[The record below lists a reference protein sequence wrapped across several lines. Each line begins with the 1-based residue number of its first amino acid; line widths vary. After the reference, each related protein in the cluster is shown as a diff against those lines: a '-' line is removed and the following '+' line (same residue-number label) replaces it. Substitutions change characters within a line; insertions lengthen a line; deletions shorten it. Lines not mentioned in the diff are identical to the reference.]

1 MITFYSRKYEVLAQ
15 ASFDGNEGLI
25 AYDDEFHD
33 DLKTGIATYTF
44 SIDKTDDTIANIELG
59 CYIRVL
65 TFDGRKLWF
74 EVLDMEET
82 NERIDFTAV
91 DAGLDLIGESVWP
104 YEADQGYL
112 ITHYLKMFLLD
123 SGWTI
128 GTFSMKTLRSLKLKF
143 EGFESASKRI
153 RQVAK
158 HFGME
163 LEYEIEEKDGKPF
176 RKIINLKDRIGRD
189 KDVRLEYGRE
199 VSNIKRRS
207 SIQNLATALRGHG
220 AEGITLQGYKYNDGR
235 YWVGGDTIHD
245 LKEGARWSRHADV
258 AKDGGYIVDT
268 YESEAKTQDTLF
280 QETLAQLKK
289 RAYPEVEYEVE
300 FNDLPEEVQKGD
312 TVVIVDYTFKPA
324 LIIRGRVEEIKGSLS
339 KRFYGYGS
347 VVISNI
353 ERKQPNVDER
363 IKVLENLLNKK
374 SFDFSTVPAVA
385 HILSE
390 KGTVFS
396 SEANTTLVAKVTRFD
411 IDVTEQYTFKWKRKS
426 AKTPNNDDE
435 WNARNLTT
443 QRIDL
448 NKEDINTQAEFIC
461 EFSKN
466 GAVELVQ
473 SIVLKDL
480 TLGRYRG
487 TTPPENPQSGDFWT
501 DTSKAKEVLKVY
513 VNGQWINAISDN
525 TQDIEKIKQEW
536 ETNNREYAD
545 KLTNIIKELE
555 TVKESEKYTRDLT
568 GRFGDLEKAY
578 QKILDNEK
586 KIDGLGE
593 RYKAFELT
601 LEQSSAIIRTF
612 NGYFDFSDDGFII
625 GKNNA
630 NMKMVL
636 KNDRLEFLD
645 GGKLTAYMSGQKMF
659 IVSGA
664 FWQSVNIGNHVF
676 EKFGDEFTI
685 VSFAGGISY

>member
-176 RKIINLKDRIGRD
+176 RKIINLKERIGRD

-220 AEGITLQGYKYNDGR
+220 ADGITLQGYSYSDGR

-268 YESEAKTQDTLF
+268 YESEAKTQETLF

-289 RAYPEVEYEVE
+289 RAYPEIEYEVE
-300 FNDLPEEVQKGD
+300 FNELPEEVAKGD

-339 KRFYGYGS
+339 KQFYGDGS

-487 TTPPENPQSGDFWT
+487 AIPPENPQSGDFWT

-536 ETNNREYAD
+536 EINNREYAD

-612 NGYFDFSDDGFII
+612 NGYFDISDDGVII
-625 GKNNA
+625 GKNNS

-636 KNDRLEFLD
+636 RNDRLEFLD
-645 GGKLTAYMSGQKMF
+645 GGKLTAYMTGQKMF

-685 VSFAGGISY
+685 VSFAGGIS

>member
-176 RKIINLKDRIGRD
+176 RKIINLKERIGRD

-220 AEGITLQGYKYNDGR
+220 ADGITLQGYSYSDGR

-268 YESEAKTQDTLF
+268 YESEAKTQETLF

-289 RAYPEVEYEVE
+289 RAYPEIEYEVE
-300 FNDLPEEVQKGD
+300 FNELPEEVEKGD

-339 KRFYGYGS
+339 KQFYGDGS

-487 TTPPENPQSGDFWT
+487 ATPPENPQSGDFWT

-536 ETNNREYAD
+536 EINNREYAD

-612 NGYFDFSDDGFII
+612 NGYFDISDDGVII
-625 GKNNA
+625 GKNNS

-636 KNDRLEFLD
+636 RNDRLEFLN
-645 GGKLTAYMSGQKMF
+645 GGKLTAYMTGQKMF

-685 VSFAGGISY
+685 VSFAGGIS

>member
-176 RKIINLKDRIGRD
+176 RKIINLKERIGRD

-220 AEGITLQGYKYNDGR
+220 ADGITLQGYSYSDGR

-258 AKDGGYIVDT
+258 AKGGGYIVDT

-300 FNDLPEEVQKGD
+300 FNELPEEVQKGD

-339 KRFYGYGS
+339 KQFYGDGS

-411 IDVTEQYTFKWKRKS
+411 IDVTEQYTFRWKRKS
-426 AKTPNNDDE
+426 AKTPNNDEE
-435 WNARNLTT
+435 WNTKNLTT

-448 NKEDINTQAEFIC
+448 NKEDINTQSEFIC

-487 TTPPENPQSGDFWT
+487 ATPPENAQSGDFWT

-525 TQDIEKIKQEW
+525 TQDIEKFKKEW
-536 ETNNREYAD
+536 EINNREYAD

-612 NGYFDFSDDGFII
+612 NGYFDFSDDGVII
-625 GKNNA
+625 GKNNS

-636 KNDRLEFLD
+636 RNDRLEFLD
-645 GGKLTAYMSGQKMF
+645 GGKLTAYMTGQKMF

-685 VSFAGGISY
+685 VSFAGGIS

>member
-65 TFDGRKLWF
+65 TFSGRKLWF

-176 RKIINLKDRIGRD
+176 RKIINLKERIGRD

-245 LKEGARWSRHADV
+245 LQEGARWSRHDDV

-268 YESEAKTQDTLF
+268 YESEAKTQDSLF

-300 FNDLPEEVQKGD
+300 FNELPEEVQKGD

-339 KRFYGYGS
+339 KRFYGDGS

-411 IDVTEQYTFKWKRKS
+411 IDVTEQYTFRWKRKS
-426 AKTPNNDDE
+426 AKTPNNDEE
-435 WNARNLTT
+435 WNAKNLTT

-448 NKEDINTQAEFIC
+448 NKEDINTQSEFIC

-487 TTPPENPQSGDFWT
+487 ATPPENAQSGDFWT

-525 TQDIEKIKQEW
+525 TQDIERFKKEW
-536 ETNNREYAD
+536 EINNREYAD

-612 NGYFDFSDDGFII
+612 NGYFDFSDDGVII
-625 GKNNA
+625 GKNNS

-636 KNDRLEFLD
+636 RNDRLEFLD
-645 GGKLTAYMSGQKMF
+645 GGKLTAYMTGQKMF

-685 VSFAGGISY
+685 VSFAGGIS

>member
-65 TFDGRKLWF
+65 TFSGRKLWF

-176 RKIINLKDRIGRD
+176 RKIINLKERIGRD

-289 RAYPEVEYEVE
+289 RAYPEIEYEVE
-300 FNDLPEEVQKGD
+300 FNELPEEVEKGD

-339 KRFYGYGS
+339 KQFYGDGS

-411 IDVTEQYTFKWKRKS
+411 IDVTEQYTFRWKRKS
-426 AKTPNNDDE
+426 AKTPNNDEE
-435 WNARNLTT
+435 WNAKNLTT

-480 TLGRYRG
+480 TFGRYRG
-487 TTPPENPQSGDFWT
+487 ATPPENAQSGDFWT

-536 ETNNREYAD
+536 EINNREYAD

-612 NGYFDFSDDGFII
+612 NGYFDFSDDGVII
-625 GKNNA
+625 GKNNS

-636 KNDRLEFLD
+636 RNDRLEFLD
-645 GGKLTAYMSGQKMF
+645 GGKLTAYMTGQKMF
-659 IVSGA
+659 IVSGV

-685 VSFAGGISY
+685 VSFAGGIS

>member
-176 RKIINLKDRIGRD
+176 RKIINLKERIGRD

-220 AEGITLQGYKYNDGR
+220 ADGITLQGYSYSDGR

-268 YESEAKTQDTLF
+268 YESEAKTQETLF

-300 FNDLPEEVQKGD
+300 FNELPEEVQKGD

-324 LIIRGRVEEIKGSLS
+324 LIIRGRVEEINGSLS
-339 KRFYGYGS
+339 KQFYGDGS

-487 TTPPENPQSGDFWT
+487 ATPPENPQSGDFWT

-536 ETNNREYAD
+536 EINNREYAD

-685 VSFAGGISY
+685 VSFAGGIS

>member
-176 RKIINLKDRIGRD
+176 KKIINLKERIGRD

-339 KRFYGYGS
+339 KRFYGDGS

-426 AKTPNNDDE
+426 AKTPNNDEE
-435 WNARNLTT
+435 WNAKNLTT

-448 NKEDINTQAEFIC
+448 NKEDINTQSEFIC

-487 TTPPENPQSGDFWT
+487 ATPPENPQSGDFWT

-685 VSFAGGISY
+685 VSFAGGIS

>member
-176 RKIINLKDRIGRD
+176 RKIINLKERIGRD

-220 AEGITLQGYKYNDGR
+220 ADGITLQGYSYSDGR

-300 FNDLPEEVQKGD
+300 FNELPEEVQKGD

-339 KRFYGYGS
+339 KQFYGDGS

-411 IDVTEQYTFKWKRKS
+411 IDVTEQYTFRWKRKS
-426 AKTPNNDDE
+426 AKTPNNDEE
-435 WNARNLTT
+435 WNTKNLTT

-448 NKEDINTQAEFIC
+448 NKEDINTQSEFIC

-487 TTPPENPQSGDFWT
+487 ATPPENAQSGDFWT

-525 TQDIEKIKQEW
+525 TQDIEKFKKEW
-536 ETNNREYAD
+536 EINNREYAD

-612 NGYFDFSDDGFII
+612 NGYFDFSDDGVII
-625 GKNNA
+625 GKNNS

-636 KNDRLEFLD
+636 RNDRLEFLD
-645 GGKLTAYMSGQKMF
+645 GGKLTAYMTGQKMF

-685 VSFAGGISY
+685 VSFAGGIS

>member
-74 EVLDMEET
+74 EVLDTEET

-176 RKIINLKDRIGRD
+176 RKIINLKERIGRD

-220 AEGITLQGYKYNDGR
+220 ADGITLQGYSYSDGR

-268 YESEAKTQDTLF
+268 YESEAKTQETLF

-289 RAYPEVEYEVE
+289 RAYPEIEYEVE
-300 FNDLPEEVQKGD
+300 FNELPEEVEKGD

-339 KRFYGYGS
+339 KQFYGDGS

-487 TTPPENPQSGDFWT
+487 VTPPENPQSGDFWT

-536 ETNNREYAD
+536 EINNREYAD

-612 NGYFDFSDDGFII
+612 NGYFDISDDGVII
-625 GKNNA
+625 GKNNS

-636 KNDRLEFLD
+636 RNDRLEFLD
-645 GGKLTAYMSGQKMF
+645 GGKLTAYMTGQKMF

-685 VSFAGGISY
+685 VSFAGGIS

>member
-44 SIDKTDDTIANIELG
+44 SIDKTDDTIENIELG

-176 RKIINLKDRIGRD
+176 RKIINLKERIGRD

-268 YESEAKTQDTLF
+268 YESEAKTQETLF

-289 RAYPEVEYEVE
+289 RAYPEIEYEVE
-300 FNDLPEEVQKGD
+300 FNELPEEVQKGD

-339 KRFYGYGS
+339 KKFYGDGS

-685 VSFAGGISY
+685 VSFAGGIS

>member
-15 ASFDGNEGLI
+15 ASFNGNEGLI

-176 RKIINLKDRIGRD
+176 RKIINLKERIGRD

-220 AEGITLQGYKYNDGR
+220 ADGITLQGYSYSDGR

-268 YESEAKTQDTLF
+268 YESEAKTQETLF

-289 RAYPEVEYEVE
+289 RAYPEIEYEVE
-300 FNDLPEEVQKGD
+300 FNELPEEVEKGD

-339 KRFYGYGS
+339 KQFYGDGS

-435 WNARNLTT
+435 WNSRNLTT
-443 QRIDL
+443 QIIDL

-487 TTPPENPQSGDFWT
+487 ATPPENPQSGDFWT

-536 ETNNREYAD
+536 EINNREYAD

-612 NGYFDFSDDGFII
+612 NGYFDISDDGVII
-625 GKNNA
+625 GKNNS

-636 KNDRLEFLD
+636 RNDRLEFLD
-645 GGKLTAYMSGQKMF
+645 GGKLTAYMTGQKMF

-685 VSFAGGISY
+685 VSFAGGIS

>member
-33 DLKTGIATYTF
+33 DIKTGIATYTF

-176 RKIINLKDRIGRD
+176 RKIINLKERIGRD

-339 KRFYGYGS
+339 KRFYGDGS

-487 TTPPENPQSGDFWT
+487 ATPPENPQSGDFWT

-685 VSFAGGISY
+685 VSFAGGIS

>member
-176 RKIINLKDRIGRD
+176 RKIINLKERIGRD

-220 AEGITLQGYKYNDGR
+220 ADGITLQGYSYSDGR

-268 YESEAKTQDTLF
+268 YESEAKTQETLF

-289 RAYPEVEYEVE
+289 RAYPEIEYEVE
-300 FNDLPEEVQKGD
+300 FNELPEEVEKGD

-339 KRFYGYGS
+339 KQFYGDGS

-426 AKTPNNDDE
+426 AKKPNNDDE

-461 EFSKN
+461 KFSKN

-487 TTPPENPQSGDFWT
+487 ATPPENPQSGDFWT

-536 ETNNREYAD
+536 EINNREYAD

-612 NGYFDFSDDGFII
+612 NGYFDISDDGVII
-625 GKNNA
+625 GKNNS

-636 KNDRLEFLD
+636 RNDRLEFLD
-645 GGKLTAYMSGQKMF
+645 GGKLTAYMTGQKMF

-685 VSFAGGISY
+685 VSFAGGIS

>member
-65 TFDGRKLWF
+65 TFSGRKLWF

-176 RKIINLKDRIGRD
+176 RKIINLKERIGRD

-289 RAYPEVEYEVE
+289 RAYPEIEYEVE
-300 FNDLPEEVQKGD
+300 FNELPEEVEKGD

-339 KRFYGYGS
+339 KQFYGYGS

-411 IDVTEQYTFKWKRKS
+411 IDVTEQYTFRWKRKS
-426 AKTPNNDDE
+426 AKTPNNDEE
-435 WNARNLTT
+435 WNAKNLTT

-448 NKEDINTQAEFIC
+448 NKEDINTQSEFIC

-487 TTPPENPQSGDFWT
+487 ATPPENAQSGDFWT

-525 TQDIEKIKQEW
+525 TQDIEKFKKEW
-536 ETNNREYAD
+536 EINNREYAD

-612 NGYFDFSDDGFII
+612 NGYFDFSDDGVII
-625 GKNNA
+625 GKNNS

-636 KNDRLEFLD
+636 RNDRLEFLD
-645 GGKLTAYMSGQKMF
+645 GGKLTAYMTGQKMF

-685 VSFAGGISY
+685 VSFAGGIS

>member
-15 ASFDGNEGLI
+15 ASFNGNEGLI

-176 RKIINLKDRIGRD
+176 RKIINLKERIGRD

-220 AEGITLQGYKYNDGR
+220 ADGITLQGYSYSDGR

-268 YESEAKTQDTLF
+268 YESEAKTQETLF

-289 RAYPEVEYEVE
+289 RAYPEIEYEVE
-300 FNDLPEEVQKGD
+300 FNELPEEVEKGD

-339 KRFYGYGS
+339 KQFYGDGS

-396 SEANTTLVAKVTRFD
+396 SEANTTLIAKVTRFD

-487 TTPPENPQSGDFWT
+487 ATPPENPQSGDFWT

-536 ETNNREYAD
+536 EINNREYAD

-612 NGYFDFSDDGFII
+612 NGYFDISDDGVII
-625 GKNNA
+625 GKNNS

-636 KNDRLEFLD
+636 RNDRLEFLD
-645 GGKLTAYMSGQKMF
+645 GGKLTAYMTGQKMF

-685 VSFAGGISY
+685 VSFAGGIS

>member
-65 TFDGRKLWF
+65 TFSGRKLWF

-176 RKIINLKDRIGRD
+176 RKIINLKEHIGRD

-245 LKEGARWSRHADV
+245 LQEGARWSRHDDV

-268 YESEAKTQDTLF
+268 YESEAKTQETLF

-300 FNDLPEEVQKGD
+300 FNELPEEVEKGD

-339 KRFYGYGS
+339 KQFYGDGS

-411 IDVTEQYTFKWKRKS
+411 IDVTEQYTFRWKRKS
-426 AKTPNNDDE
+426 AKTPNNDEE
-435 WNARNLTT
+435 WNAKNLTT

-448 NKEDINTQAEFIC
+448 NKEDINTQSEFIC

-487 TTPPENPQSGDFWT
+487 ATPPENPQSGDFWT

-536 ETNNREYAD
+536 EINNREYAD

-612 NGYFDFSDDGFII
+612 NGYFDFSDDGVII
-625 GKNNA
+625 GKNNS

-636 KNDRLEFLD
+636 RNDRLEFLD
-645 GGKLTAYMSGQKMF
+645 GGKLTAYMTGQKMF

-685 VSFAGGISY
+685 VSFAGGIS

>member
-15 ASFDGNEGLI
+15 ASFNGNEGLI

-176 RKIINLKDRIGRD
+176 RKIINLKERIGRD

-220 AEGITLQGYKYNDGR
+220 ADGITLQGYSYSDGR

-268 YESEAKTQDTLF
+268 YESEAKTQETLF

-289 RAYPEVEYEVE
+289 RAYPEIEYEVE
-300 FNDLPEEVQKGD
+300 FNELPEEVEKGD

-339 KRFYGYGS
+339 KQFYGDGS

-487 TTPPENPQSGDFWT
+487 ATPPENPQSGDFWT

-536 ETNNREYAD
+536 EINNREYAD

-612 NGYFDFSDDGFII
+612 NGYFDISDDGVII
-625 GKNNA
+625 GKNNS

-636 KNDRLEFLD
+636 RNDRLEFLD
-645 GGKLTAYMSGQKMF
+645 GGKLTAYMTGQKMF

-685 VSFAGGISY
+685 VSFAGGIS

>member
-176 RKIINLKDRIGRD
+176 RKIINLKERIGRD

-685 VSFAGGISY
+685 VSFAGGIS

>member
-176 RKIINLKDRIGRD
+176 KKIINLKERIGRD

-300 FNDLPEEVQKGD
+300 FNELPEEVQKGD
-312 TVVIVDYTFKPA
+312 SVVIVDYTFKPA

-339 KRFYGYGS
+339 KQLYGDGS

-363 IKVLENLLNKK
+363 IKVLENLLNKR

-426 AKTPNNDDE
+426 AKTPNNDEE
-435 WNARNLTT
+435 WNAKNLTT

-448 NKEDINTQAEFIC
+448 NKEDINTQSEFIC
-461 EFSKN
+461 EFLKN

-487 TTPPENPQSGDFWT
+487 ATPPENAQSGDFWT

-536 ETNNREYAD
+536 EINNREYAD

-612 NGYFDFSDDGFII
+612 NGYFDFSDDGVII
-625 GKNNA
+625 GKNNS

-636 KNDRLEFLD
+636 RNDRLEFLD
-645 GGKLTAYMSGQKMF
+645 GGKLTAYMTGQKMF

-685 VSFAGGISY
+685 VSFAGGIS

>member
-176 RKIINLKDRIGRD
+176 RKIINLKERIGRD

-235 YWVGGDTIHD
+235 YWVGGDTNHD
-245 LKEGARWSRHADV
+245 LQEGARWSRHDDV

-300 FNDLPEEVQKGD
+300 FNELPEEVQKGD

-339 KRFYGYGS
+339 KQLYGDGS

-363 IKVLENLLNKK
+363 IKVLENLLNKR

-426 AKTPNNDDE
+426 AKTPNNDEE
-435 WNARNLTT
+435 WNAKNLTT

-448 NKEDINTQAEFIC
+448 NKEDINTQSEFIC
-461 EFSKN
+461 EFLKN

-487 TTPPENPQSGDFWT
+487 ATPPENAQSGDFWT

-536 ETNNREYAD
+536 EINNREYAD

-612 NGYFDFSDDGFII
+612 NGYFDFSDDGVII
-625 GKNNA
+625 GKNNS

-636 KNDRLEFLD
+636 RNDRLEFLD
-645 GGKLTAYMSGQKMF
+645 GGKLTAYMTGQKMF

-685 VSFAGGISY
+685 VSFAGGIS

>member
-176 RKIINLKDRIGRD
+176 RKIINLKERIGRD

-220 AEGITLQGYKYNDGR
+220 ADGITLQGYSYSDGR

-268 YESEAKTQDTLF
+268 YESEAKTQETLF

-300 FNDLPEEVQKGD
+300 FNELPEEVQKGD

-339 KRFYGYGS
+339 KQFYGDGS

-411 IDVTEQYTFKWKRKS
+411 IDVTEQYTFRWKRKS
-426 AKTPNNDDE
+426 AKTPNNDEE
-435 WNARNLTT
+435 WNAKNITT

-448 NKEDINTQAEFIC
+448 NKEDINIQAEFIC

-487 TTPPENPQSGDFWT
+487 ATPPENPQSGDFWT

-513 VNGQWINAISDN
+513 VNDQWINAISDN

-536 ETNNREYAD
+536 EINNREYAD

-612 NGYFDFSDDGFII
+612 NGYFDISDDGVII
-625 GKNNA
+625 GKNNS

-636 KNDRLEFLD
+636 RNDRLEFLD
-645 GGKLTAYMSGQKMF
+645 GGKLTAYMTGQKMF

-685 VSFAGGISY
+685 VSFAGGIS

>member
-176 RKIINLKDRIGRD
+176 RKIINLKERIGRD

-220 AEGITLQGYKYNDGR
+220 ADGITLQGYSYSDGR

-268 YESEAKTQDTLF
+268 YESEAKTQETLF

-289 RAYPEVEYEVE
+289 RAYPEIEYEVE
-300 FNDLPEEVQKGD
+300 FNELPEEVEKGD

-339 KRFYGYGS
+339 KQFYGDGS

-426 AKTPNNDDE
+426 AKKPNNDDE

-487 TTPPENPQSGDFWT
+487 ATPPENPQSGDFWT

-536 ETNNREYAD
+536 EINNREYAD

-612 NGYFDFSDDGFII
+612 NGYFDISDDGVII
-625 GKNNA
+625 GKNNS

-636 KNDRLEFLD
+636 RNDRLEFLD
-645 GGKLTAYMSGQKMF
+645 GGKLTAYMTGQKMF

-685 VSFAGGISY
+685 VSFAGGIS

>member
-44 SIDKTDDTIANIELG
+44 SIDKTDDTIENIELG

-65 TFDGRKLWF
+65 TFSGRKLWF

-176 RKIINLKDRIGRD
+176 RKIINLKERIGRD

-245 LKEGARWSRHADV
+245 LQEGARWSRHDDV

-300 FNDLPEEVQKGD
+300 FNELPEEVQKGD
-312 TVVIVDYTFKPA
+312 SVVIVDYTFKPA

-339 KRFYGYGS
+339 KQLYGDGS

-426 AKTPNNDDE
+426 AKTPNNDEE
-435 WNARNLTT
+435 WNAKNLTT

-448 NKEDINTQAEFIC
+448 NKEDINTQSEFIC
-461 EFSKN
+461 EFLKN

-480 TLGRYRG
+480 TLGRYKG
-487 TTPPENPQSGDFWT
+487 ATPPENAQSGDFWT

-525 TQDIEKIKQEW
+525 TQDIEKFKKEW
-536 ETNNREYAD
+536 EINNREYAD

-612 NGYFDFSDDGFII
+612 NGYFDFSDDGVII
-625 GKNNA
+625 GKNNS

-636 KNDRLEFLD
+636 RNDRLEFLD
-645 GGKLTAYMSGQKMF
+645 GGKLTAYMTGQKMF

-685 VSFAGGISY
+685 VSFAGGIS

>member
-176 RKIINLKDRIGRD
+176 RKIINLKERIGRD

-245 LKEGARWSRHADV
+245 LQEGARWSRHDDV

-300 FNDLPEEVQKGD
+300 FNELPEEVQKGD

-339 KRFYGYGS
+339 KQLYGDGS

-363 IKVLENLLNKK
+363 IKVLENLLNKR

-426 AKTPNNDDE
+426 AKTPNNDEE
-435 WNARNLTT
+435 WNAKNLTT

-448 NKEDINTQAEFIC
+448 NKEDINTQSEFIC
-461 EFSKN
+461 EFLKN

-487 TTPPENPQSGDFWT
+487 ATPPENAQSGDFWT

-536 ETNNREYAD
+536 EINNREYAD

-612 NGYFDFSDDGFII
+612 NGYFDFSDDGVII
-625 GKNNA
+625 GKNNS

-636 KNDRLEFLD
+636 RNDRLEFLD
-645 GGKLTAYMSGQKMF
+645 GGKLTAYMTGQKMF

-685 VSFAGGISY
+685 VSFAGGIS

>member
-65 TFDGRKLWF
+65 TFSGRKLWF

-176 RKIINLKDRIGRD
+176 RKIINLKERIGRD

-289 RAYPEVEYEVE
+289 RAYPEIEYEVE
-300 FNDLPEEVQKGD
+300 FNELPEEVEKGD

-339 KRFYGYGS
+339 KQFYGDGS

-411 IDVTEQYTFKWKRKS
+411 IDVTEQYTFRWKRKS
-426 AKTPNNDDE
+426 AKTTNNDEE
-435 WNARNLTT
+435 WNAKNLTT

-448 NKEDINTQAEFIC
+448 NKEDINIQSEFIC

-487 TTPPENPQSGDFWT
+487 ATPPENAQSGDFWT

-525 TQDIEKIKQEW
+525 TQDIERIKQEW
-536 ETNNREYAD
+536 EINNREYAD

-612 NGYFDFSDDGFII
+612 NGYFDISDDGVII
-625 GKNNA
+625 GKNNS

-636 KNDRLEFLD
+636 RNDRLEFLD
-645 GGKLTAYMSGQKMF
+645 GGKLTAYMTGQKMF

-685 VSFAGGISY
+685 VSFAGGIS

>member
-176 RKIINLKDRIGRD
+176 RKIINLKERIGRD

-220 AEGITLQGYKYNDGR
+220 ADGITLQGYSYSDGR

-268 YESEAKTQDTLF
+268 YESEAKTQETLF

-289 RAYPEVEYEVE
+289 RAYPEIEYEVE
-300 FNDLPEEVQKGD
+300 FNELPEEVEKGD

-339 KRFYGYGS
+339 KQFYGDGS

-487 TTPPENPQSGDFWT
+487 ATPPENPQSGDFWT

-536 ETNNREYAD
+536 EINNREYAD

-612 NGYFDFSDDGFII
+612 NGYFDISDDGVII
-625 GKNNA
+625 GKNNS

-636 KNDRLEFLD
+636 RNDRLEFLD
-645 GGKLTAYMSGQKMF
+645 GGKLTAYMTGQKMF

-685 VSFAGGISY
+685 VSFAGGIS

>member
-176 RKIINLKDRIGRD
+176 KKIINLKERIGRD

-268 YESEAKTQDTLF
+268 YESEAKTQETLF

-289 RAYPEVEYEVE
+289 RAYPEIEYEVE
-300 FNDLPEEVQKGD
+300 FNELPEEVQKGD

-339 KRFYGYGS
+339 KKFYGDGS

-411 IDVTEQYTFKWKRKS
+411 IDITEQYTFKWKRKS
-426 AKTPNNDDE
+426 AKMPNNDDE

-487 TTPPENPQSGDFWT
+487 ATPPENPQSGDFWT

-685 VSFAGGISY
+685 VSFAGGIS

>member
-44 SIDKTDDTIANIELG
+44 SIDKTDDTIENIELG

-65 TFDGRKLWF
+65 TFSGRKLWF

-176 RKIINLKDRIGRD
+176 KKIINLKERIGRD

-300 FNDLPEEVQKGD
+300 FNELPEEVQKGD

-339 KRFYGYGS
+339 KQFYGDGS

-353 ERKQPNVDER
+353 ERKQTNVDER

-411 IDVTEQYTFKWKRKS
+411 IDVTEQYTFRWKRKS
-426 AKTPNNDDE
+426 AKTPNNDEE
-435 WNARNLTT
+435 WNAKNLTT

-448 NKEDINTQAEFIC
+448 NKEDINTQSEFIC

-487 TTPPENPQSGDFWT
+487 ATPPENAQSGDFWT

-536 ETNNREYAD
+536 EINNREYAD

-612 NGYFDFSDDGFII
+612 NGYFDFSDDGVII
-625 GKNNA
+625 GKNNS

-636 KNDRLEFLD
+636 RNDRLEFLD
-645 GGKLTAYMSGQKMF
+645 GGKLTAYMTGQKMF

-685 VSFAGGISY
+685 VSFAGGIS

>member
-44 SIDKTDDTIANIELG
+44 SIDKTDDTIENIELG

-65 TFDGRKLWF
+65 TFSGRKLWF

-128 GTFSMKTLRSLKLKF
+128 GTFSIKTLRSLKLKF

-176 RKIINLKDRIGRD
+176 RKIINLKERIGRD

-245 LKEGARWSRHADV
+245 LQEGARWSRHDDV

-300 FNDLPEEVQKGD
+300 FNELPEEVQKGD

-339 KRFYGYGS
+339 KQLYGDGS

-363 IKVLENLLNKK
+363 IKVLENLLNKR

-426 AKTPNNDDE
+426 AKTPNNDEE
-435 WNARNLTT
+435 WNAKNLTT

-448 NKEDINTQAEFIC
+448 NKEDINTQSEFIC
-461 EFSKN
+461 EFLKN

-487 TTPPENPQSGDFWT
+487 ATPPENAQSGDFWT

-536 ETNNREYAD
+536 EINNREYAD

-578 QKILDNEK
+578 QKILENEK

-612 NGYFDFSDDGFII
+612 NGYFDFSDDGVII
-625 GKNNA
+625 GKNNS

-636 KNDRLEFLD
+636 RNDRLEFLD
-645 GGKLTAYMSGQKMF
+645 GGKLTAYMTGQKMF

-685 VSFAGGISY
+685 VSFAGGIS

>member
-65 TFDGRKLWF
+65 TFSGRKLWF

-176 RKIINLKDRIGRD
+176 RKIINLKERIGRD

-289 RAYPEVEYEVE
+289 RAYPEIEYEVE
-300 FNDLPEEVQKGD
+300 FNELPEEVEKGD

-339 KRFYGYGS
+339 KQFYGYGS

-411 IDVTEQYTFKWKRKS
+411 IDVTEQYTFRWKRKS
-426 AKTPNNDDE
+426 AKTPNNDAE
-435 WNARNLTT
+435 WNAKNLTT

-448 NKEDINTQAEFIC
+448 NKEDINTQSEFIC

-487 TTPPENPQSGDFWT
+487 ATPPENAQSGDFWT

-525 TQDIEKIKQEW
+525 TQDIEKFKKEW
-536 ETNNREYAD
+536 EINNREYAD

-612 NGYFDFSDDGFII
+612 NGYFDLSDDGVII
-625 GKNNA
+625 GKNNS

-636 KNDRLEFLD
+636 RNDRLEFLD
-645 GGKLTAYMSGQKMF
+645 GGKLTAYMTGQKMF

-685 VSFAGGISY
+685 VSFAGGIS